1 MIYTIFRWTRKTP
14 KGRKNMAYTRF
25 FASENDARSICQIK
39 NQACRRAGNFKDIYC
54 LVDGPEDNYAIV
66 DLKTAIDLGMG
77 YEIIG

>member
-1 MIYTIFRWTRKTP
+1 MDKKNTEK
-14 KGRKNMAYTRF
+14 KVQNMAYTRF
-25 FASENDARSICQIK
+25 FASENEARSICQIK